1 MKVEVVGFD
10 GMITRLEIP
19 SQEEINSF
27 VQQMQPVVES
37 FLQGD
42 KIDMKEVSDG
52 QVVTDKPLCH
62 LCGRLIEGDELYCY
76 GCRAF
81 ICEGHPQTPWGRH
94 QPQEHD
100 STGPEFFEELG
111 EAVETVGQA

>member
-1 MKVEVVGFD
+1 MKVQVIGFD
-10 GMITRLEIP
+10 GASSEIEVP
-19 SQEEINSF
+19 SQQEITEF
-27 VQQMQPVVES
+27 MAQLQPVMDS

-42 KIDMKEVSDG
+42 QIDLKEVSDG
-52 QVVTDKPLCH
+52 QVVTDKPRCH
-62 LCGRLIEGDELYCY
+62 LCDRLIEDDESYCY
-76 GCRAF
+76 GCRTF

-111 EAVETVGQA
+111 DPVG